1 VFSTE
6 CINEIVKRNEGQV
19 FYGPAKAY
27 AIASCEN
34 DAVSMGNGIVLSR
47 QNASIMIVCLD
58 WFIMFFLTMCII
70 RLQWYEEV
78 SIIDMK
84 NSKLKVEDFSVF
96 LPEIPIKQENY
107 NNNPDLLTA
116 QLAIHLEEIVAHELQ
131 VIPELKEIQENEGK
145 VVSIHYG
152 LSS

>member
-1 VFSTE
+1 
-6 CINEIVKRNEGQV
+6 
-19 FYGPAKAY
+19 
-27 AIASCEN
+27 
-34 DAVSMGNGIVLSR
+34 
-47 QNASIMIVCLD
+47 MIVILD
-58 WFIMFFLTMCII
+58 WFIMFFLTICVI

-78 SIIDMK
+78 SVIDMK

-116 QLAIHLEEIVAHELQ
+116 QLALHLEEIVAHELQ

-152 LSS
+152 LSSQTTMIHLVKIFK